1 MIRLIL
7 KELKQLLPFALLY
20 LALVALFYGSE
31 LSTLRI
37 DEESYASW
45 CGELCQ
51 YGTNVDMVLFIVL
64 LYMIAAYSLFP
75 REFDDSTIDF
85 LRSLPIA
92 RQKIFF
98 SKVLGAWILLC
109 LLLIFDRSL
118 TAAVLSFNSQTIT
131 GKFYWNNEALF
142 LLRDCLFALVIVSH
156 GVFLSWF
163 RTVGLIIYSVYLVAL
178 IWLEQM
184 LGAAGIYNIF
194 SFYSN
199 EYDGPNLLVD
209 WTVIGFHLAV
219 AFVLLIISYFLWTRS
234 DSKPK
239 APGSGKLAKVMPVL
253 LSVVA
258 FVMAAAF
265 MFNMLLEVAVDQAN
279 VEIEQ
284 LSTEH
289 YDFTYRS
296 PMQGAM
302 EKLEPFVEDD
312 YQQLVELLGAQNAP
326 VISADMTSD
335 SEHALGLA
343 AWKKIRMVLLSE
355 DEVDPLYRRVLS
367 HETAHVFQAVES
379 DRALSNAGNSVGFF
393 IEGMAQYTS
402 FNIVPDP
409 EARESNWLVSAESWK
424 RHTIRFEH
432 MANRTVFEGLYDPE
446 MLYGIGDIWVDAMAR
461 ACGQASIGD
470 FLRAVGRDDAP
481 PNLSGVTYWRNHLQY
496 IGCELEEVNNQ
507 WRKLMQE
514 IADNRTIGA
523 FPLFENVNVT
533 RDPKTDLITIKADLK
548 EDEVGGLPQF
558 FYVRVK
564 SEAKLAST
572 VSPVLNGR
580 LSVEG
585 DKASVE
591 FSVLPRL
598 IEGNR
603 FSYQLGY
610 SPLPD
615 SRSFFDRWRSGSVPD

>member
-7 KELKQLLPFALLY
+7 KELKQLLPFAFLY

-31 LSTLRI
+31 LSTLRV

-51 YGTNVDMVLFIVL
+51 YGSNVDMVLFIVL

-92 RQKIFF
+92 RQKMFF

-131 GKFYWNNEALF
+131 GKFYWKNEFLF

-163 RTVGLIIYSVYLVAL
+163 RTVGLVIYCVYLILL

-184 LGAAGIYNIF
+184 LGVSGIYNIF
-194 SFYSN
+194 SFYNN
-199 EYDGPNLLVD
+199 EYDGSNLIVD
-209 WTVIGFHLAV
+209 WTVIGFHLVV
-219 AFVLLIISYFLWTRS
+219 AAVLLIFSYFLWTRS

-239 APGSGKLAKVMPVL
+239 APGSGKLAKFMPVA
-253 LSVVA
+253 LSVLA
-258 FVMAAAF
+258 FVIAAGY
-265 MFNMLLEVAVDQAN
+265 MFGMMQQTNIDQAQS
-279 VEIEQ
+279 EIDFI
-284 LSTEH
+284 STEH
-289 YDFTYRS
+289 YEFSYRS
-296 PMQGAM
+296 SMSGAM
-302 EKLEPFVEDD
+302 EKLEPFVEED
-312 YQQLVELLGAQNAP
+312 YRALAELLGSTSNP
-326 VISADMTSD
+326 VISTDMTSD

-367 HETAHVFQAVES
+367 HETAHVFQSVES
-379 DRALSNAGNSVGFF
+379 DRALSSAGNSVGFF

-409 EARESNWLVSAESWK
+409 IARESNWIVSSVSWQ
-424 RHTIRFEH
+424 RHNIRFDH
-432 MANRTVFEGLYDPE
+432 MANRTVFDSLYDPE

-461 ACGQASIGD
+461 ACGQSSIGD
-470 FLRAVGRDDAP
+470 FLRAVGRDNAP
-481 PNLSGVTYWRNHLQY
+481 PHLSGVTYWRNHLQH

-507 WRKLMQE
+507 WRKQMQD
-514 IADNRTIGA
+514 IADNRTTGA
-523 FPLFENVNVT
+523 FPIFENVNVT
-533 RDPKTDLITIKADLK
+533 RDAVTELITIKADLA
-548 EDEVGGLPQF
+548 EDEVGGLPQL

-564 SEAKLAST
+564 SEAKLANT

-580 LSVEG
+580 LTVEG

-591 FSVLPRL
+591 FTVLPRL

-610 SPLPD
+610 APLPD
-615 SRSFFDRWRSGSVPD
+615 SRSYYDRWRSGSVPE